1 MRRRNVTGRRLAYL
15 RSEKNMSQDT
25 LAARLQ
31 CEGLDISRDVL
42 ANIESGRT
50 EVPDDYL
57 RFFQKALCVP
67 IVLFFSKEVQDLDE
81 KFARQVADQK
91 LKTNSRNA
99 KS

>member
-1 MRRRNVTGRRLAYL
+1 MRRRNVTGRRVAYL
-15 RSEKNMSQDT
+15 RSEQNMTQDT

-31 CEGLDISRDVL
+31 CEGLDISRVVL

-57 RFFQKALCVP
+57 PYFQKALRVS
-67 IVLFFSKEVQDLDE
+67 IVLLFSKEVQDLNE
-81 KFARQVADQK
+81 KFVRRAADLK

>member
-15 RSEKNMSQDT
+15 RSEQEMSQDT

-31 CEGLDISRDVL
+31 CEGLDITRDVV
-42 ANIESGRT
+42 ANMECGRT
-50 EVPDDYL
+50 EIPDDYL
-57 RFFQKALCVP
+57 RFLQKALRVP

-81 KFARQVADQK
+81 KFARLRAAR
-91 LKTNSRNA
+91 LKRRLRNG

>member
-57 RFFQKALCVP
+57 RFFQKALRVP

-81 KFARQVADQK
+81 KFARQVAEQK
-91 LKTNSRNA
+91 LKTSSRNV